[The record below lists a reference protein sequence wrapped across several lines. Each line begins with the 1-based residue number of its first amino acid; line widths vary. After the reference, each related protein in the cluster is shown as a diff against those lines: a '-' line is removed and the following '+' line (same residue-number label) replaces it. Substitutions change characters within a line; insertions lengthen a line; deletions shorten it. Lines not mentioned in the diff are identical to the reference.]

1 MADFGAL
8 SKLTKKADAVATS
21 ASVLVSRS
29 IRDIRGEISNLSRE
43 LNLAGSAEDRDKA
56 YQMVRAKMI
65 RLGRQLNRLM
75 MAQNELAAKTAAQS
89 ASKMTGLEIKYSA
102 KRAQAVCEM
111 VTPAQGE
118 NLAAVFTDK
127 MGAKIIGSLREATVA
142 ALREQAVAG
151 GSLKETAA
159 AMRDKWFEAVK
170 DGVPRFVDSSGH
182 EWNTATYF
190 QMNVRTNSMRVY
202 NDCLIDDV
210 ARETGSDVMRIS
222 TGGSDP
228 NCECAAWE
236 GTLISLT
243 GKTPGLPTYDDAKAG
258 GCFHPNCVHTL
269 EVVDEYADADEIKR
283 AQAHPFDKPDDDADI
298 WEVQDNRK
306 YEIDQAVKMDE
317 QGMTQDEA
325 RVAVDRDNL
334 AASIR
339 AGLIRGDAED
349 LVAKMTD
356 AQVTAL
362 CPDGNPPEFTPF
374 KPTKA
379 ELADGAKEK
388 WNHGKWGGV
397 VHIDAKATAEDIL
410 KVCKV
415 DEKADKPEPKKDEP
429 KIETGSVQ
437 WYEKKLADIP
447 AKDEAEAVEI
457 LKSDFGLK
465 QVDTGRQNYRMARV
479 TDKKTREDT
488 AKMVCVA
495 LADLKQR
502 FPNANIVL
510 EELNMRRASR
520 SAAAC
525 ATLDHQRGWKVCA
538 MDIAFDPSYATKDWS
553 ARIEYAKLNNGVKWT
568 QGHEDIRMNFDNF
581 RHEFGHILT
590 TKDVQAEFEPI
601 RDALGP
607 RKYFKEHVSNYAATN
622 CVEAIAETF
631 ATITSH
637 DYVPGTLDRR
647 LEDFVYYTMLKVP
660 KKP

>member
-29 IRDIRGEISNLSRE
+29 IREIRGELSNLSRE
-43 LNLAGSAEDRDKA
+43 LNLAGSAEDRDRA
-56 YQMVRAKMI
+56 YQMVRAKMN
-65 RLGRQLNRLM
+65 RLSRQLNRLM
-75 MAQNELAAKTAAQS
+75 VAQNELAAKTAAQS

-170 DGVPRFVDSSGH
+170 DGVPRFVDASGH

-210 ARETGSDVMRIS
+210 ARETGSDIMRIS

-243 GKTPGLPTYDDAKAG
+243 GKTDGLPTYDDAKAG

-317 QGMTQDEA
+317 HGMTQDEA

-356 AQVTAL
+356 SQVTAL
-362 CPDGNPPEFTPF
+362 CPNGNPPEFVPF

-379 ELADGAKEK
+379 EIAEGAKEK

-397 VHIDAKATAEDIL
+397 VHIDAKATADYIL

-415 DEKADKPEPKKDEP
+415 DEQADKPEPHK
-429 KIETGSVQ
+429 
-437 WYEKKLADIP
+437 A
-447 AKDEAEAVEI
+447 
-457 LKSDFGLK
+457 
-465 QVDTGRQNYRMARV
+465 N
-479 TDKKTREDT
+479 DT
-488 AKMVCVA
+488 AHVA
-495 LADLKQR
+495 TPTKAKAWTPSTALERATDAQMAAIGANHTDAALQTSGTNPEYELSRRAHRMDAAGDAARAELKQR
-502 FPNANIVL
+502 GLSMSAFTENCQRCVPT
-510 EELNMRRASR
+510 EEARRRGYDVTALARYAKNDPIWNGCVTQRDYNFVAFKDPQPMKYSSR
-520 SAAAC
+520 SDIETQMAAWGDGARAQVC
-525 ATLDHQRGWKVCA
+525 CLWKGGGAHTFFAVQENGKTVF
-538 MDIAFDPSYATKDWS
+538 IDPQSNTTGYNPFKGISTSSRKS
-553 ARIEYAKLNNGVKWT
+553 SRVNEFARI
-568 QGHEDIRMNFDNF
+568 DNL
-581 RHEFGHILT
+581 EFNDKI
-590 TKDVQAEFEPI
+590 KIAC
-601 RDALGP
+601 
-607 RKYFKEHVSNYAATN
+607 KAT
-622 CVEAIAETF
+622 
-631 ATITSH
+631 
-637 DYVPGTLDRR
+637 GT
-647 LEDFVYYTMLKVP
+647 
-660 KKP
+660 

>member
-29 IRDIRGEISNLSRE
+29 IREIRGELSNLSRE
-43 LNLAGSAEDRDKA
+43 LNLAGSADDRNMV
-56 YQMVRAKMI
+56 YQMVRAKMN

-75 MAQNELAAKTAAQS
+75 VAQNELAAKTAAQS

-118 NLAAVFTDK
+118 NIAAVFTDK
-127 MGAKIIGSLREATVA
+127 MGAQIIGSLREATVA

-159 AMRDKWFEAVK
+159 AMRDKWFDAVK

-236 GTLISLT
+236 GSIISLT

-306 YEIDQAVKMDE
+306 YEIDQAVKVDE

-339 AGLIRGDAED
+339 AGLVRSDAESI
-349 LVAKMTD
+349 VAKMTD
-356 AQVTAL
+356 EQVSAL
-362 CPDGNPPEFTPF
+362 CLDGNPPEFVPF

-379 ELADGAKEK
+379 ELAKGAKEK

-415 DEKADKPEPKKDEP
+415 DEQANTPKPPKVNEKAPTATPSKPDEWKPVTEQERNTDALMKALGVAHTSKPIDLKSVNPEYQLPYDATYSFDKDKRNAARAELRKRGLRNDAFTYNCQRCVPTWEATRRGYPVTVCPYDADSNGPNLACGRFATSMWKDE
-429 KIETGSVQ
+429 Q
-437 WYEKKLADIP
+437 
-447 AKDEAEAVEI
+447 
-457 LKSDFGLK
+457 
-465 QVDTGRQNYRMARV
+465 RV
-479 TDKKTREDT
+479 SFHNT
-488 AKMVCVA
+488 AKKPFRKNVEEQMAAWGDGARAEVRVA
-495 LADLKQR
+495 WKGAKGSGHVFVAEQVNGKTVFIDPQSGKTNYNPFDEIATRGYWADAHWLLRIDTNQFTDVAKR
-502 FPNANIVL
+502 CFK
-510 EELNMRRASR
+510 
-520 SAAAC
+520 
-525 ATLDHQRGWKVCA
+525 ATGKA
-538 MDIAFDPSYATKDWS
+538 
-553 ARIEYAKLNNGVKWT
+553 
-568 QGHEDIRMNFDNF
+568 
-581 RHEFGHILT
+581 
-590 TKDVQAEFEPI
+590 
-601 RDALGP
+601 
-607 RKYFKEHVSNYAATN
+607 
-622 CVEAIAETF
+622 
-631 ATITSH
+631 
-637 DYVPGTLDRR
+637 
-647 LEDFVYYTMLKVP
+647 
-660 KKP
+660 

>member
-29 IRDIRGEISNLSRE
+29 IREIRGELSNLSRE
-43 LNLAGSAEDRDKA
+43 LNLAGSADDRNTA
-56 YQMVRAKMI
+56 YQMVRAKMN

-75 MAQNELAAKTAAQS
+75 VAQNELAAKTAAQS

-127 MGAKIIGSLREATVA
+127 MGAQIIGSLREATVA

-151 GSLKETAA
+151 GSLKGTAA
-159 AMRDKWFEAVK
+159 AMRDKWFDAVK

-306 YEIDQAVKMDE
+306 YEIDQAVKMDG

-339 AGLIRGDAED
+339 AGLIRSDAESI
-349 LVAKMTD
+349 VAKMTD
-356 AQVTAL
+356 AQVSAL
-362 CPDGNPPEFTPF
+362 CPDGNPPEFVPF
-374 KPTKA
+374 KPTKT
-379 ELADGAKEK
+379 ELAEGAKEK

-415 DEKADKPEPKKDEP
+415 GEQANTPKPPKTNEKKPTATPSKPDEWKPVTEQERNTDALMKALGVAHTSKPIDLKSVNPEYQLSYDATYSFDKDKRNAARAELKKRGLRNDAFTYNCQRCVPTWEATRRGYPVTVCPYDADSNGPNLANGRFVTSMWKDEQRVSFHNTAQKP
-429 KIETGSVQ
+429 FRKNVEEQMAAWGDGARAEVRVAWKGANGSGHVFVAEQVNGKTVFIDPQSGKTDYNPFDRIVTRGYWADSHWLLRMDTNQFTDVAKRCFKATG
-437 WYEKKLADIP
+437 KA
-447 AKDEAEAVEI
+447 
-457 LKSDFGLK
+457 
-465 QVDTGRQNYRMARV
+465 
-479 TDKKTREDT
+479 
-488 AKMVCVA
+488 
-495 LADLKQR
+495 
-502 FPNANIVL
+502 
-510 EELNMRRASR
+510 
-520 SAAAC
+520 
-525 ATLDHQRGWKVCA
+525 
-538 MDIAFDPSYATKDWS
+538 
-553 ARIEYAKLNNGVKWT
+553 
-568 QGHEDIRMNFDNF
+568 
-581 RHEFGHILT
+581 
-590 TKDVQAEFEPI
+590 
-601 RDALGP
+601 
-607 RKYFKEHVSNYAATN
+607 
-622 CVEAIAETF
+622 
-631 ATITSH
+631 
-637 DYVPGTLDRR
+637 
-647 LEDFVYYTMLKVP
+647 
-660 KKP
+660 

>member
-29 IRDIRGEISNLSRE
+29 IRDIRGELSNLSRE
-43 LNLAGSAEDRDKA
+43 LNLAGSADDRNRA
-56 YQMVRAKMI
+56 YQMVRAKMN

-75 MAQNELAAKTAAQS
+75 VAQNELAAKTAAQS

-210 ARETGSDVMRIS
+210 ARETGSDIMRIS

-437 WYEKKLADIP
+437 
-447 AKDEAEAVEI
+447 
-457 LKSDFGLK
+457 
-465 QVDTGRQNYRMARV
+465 
-479 TDKKTREDT
+479 
-488 AKMVCVA
+488 
-495 LADLKQR
+495 
-502 FPNANIVL
+502 
-510 EELNMRRASR
+510 
-520 SAAAC
+520 
-525 ATLDHQRGWKVCA
+525 
-538 MDIAFDPSYATKDWS
+538 
-553 ARIEYAKLNNGVKWT
+553 
-568 QGHEDIRMNFDNF
+568 
-581 RHEFGHILT
+581 
-590 TKDVQAEFEPI
+590 
-601 RDALGP
+601 
-607 RKYFKEHVSNYAATN
+607 
-622 CVEAIAETF
+622 
-631 ATITSH
+631 
-637 DYVPGTLDRR
+637 
-647 LEDFVYYTMLKVP
+647 
-660 KKP
+660 